1 MRVKAE
7 AIIGTILLRER
18 HRRDRL
24 HYLLRVTVAVVTL
37 VVFLAVVAAFLLARG
52 PLYKY
57 VMVDPTGRLIQMV
70 PLSQPNHDDAA
81 ILSWTVDA
89 VTRIYT
95 FDFANFRR
103 QFQNSQA
110 LLTQIGFANFERSLR
125 ESGNFVAVRENRY
138 VTTAVPNGPPR
149 LLASNLVTS
158 VSGESRW
165 GWVVEFP
172 MLLTYRSSKQST
184 TQELNVRTTVVR
196 VPEYI
201 NRQGLGI
208 RQVIAE

>member
-24 HYLLRVTVAVVTL
+24 HYLLRVTVAVATL

>member
-1 MRVKAE
+1 MKAE

-24 HYLLRVTVAVVTL
+24 HYLLRVTVAVATL

-184 TQELNVRTTVVR
+184 TQELNVRATVVR

>member
-1 MRVKAE
+1 MKAE

-18 HRRDRL
+18 YRRDRL
-24 HYLLRVTVAVVTL
+24 HYLLRVTVSVAAL
-37 VVFLAVVAAFLLARG
+37 VVFLAVVAAFLLTRG

-70 PLSQPNHDDAA
+70 PLSQANHDDAA

-89 VTRIYT
+89 VTRVYT

-184 TQELNVRTTVVR
+184 TQELNVRATVVR

>member
-1 MRVKAE
+1 MKTE

-18 HRRDRL
+18 YRRDRL
-24 HYLLRVTVAVVTL
+24 HYLLRATVVVASL
-37 VVFLAVVAAFLLARG
+37 VVFLAVVAAVLISRG

-57 VMVDPTGRLIQMV
+57 VMVDPTGKLIRLV
-70 PLSQPNHDDAA
+70 PLAQPNQEDAA

-103 QFQNSQA
+103 QFQNTQG

-138 VTTAVPNGPPR
+138 VTTAVPNGPAR
-149 LLASNLVTS
+149 LVASSPVTS
-158 VSGESRW
+158 VSGETRW

-172 MLLTYRSSKQST
+172 MLITYRSSKQST
-184 TQELNVRTTVVR
+184 TQELNVRATVVR